1 VWFFFAFRTLAL
13 CDSFDGQAQGLDFVV
28 EVQVEARWVV
38 VWMGEGVEEVLTD
51 TVCKYLRRQRGR
63 TPA

>member
-1 VWFFFAFRTLAL
+1 M
-13 CDSFDGQAQGLDFVV
+13 V

-51 TVCKYLRRQRGR
+51 IVCKYLRRQRGR
-63 TPA
+63 TPG